1 MYNKCGKMK
10 IDMVEVESIENRIE
24 ILQNRLHKGAKSPA
38 DYFYSKLEINLL
50 KSQLA
55 DYLGHNFDRTI

>member
-24 ILQNRLHKGAKSPA
+24 ILQNRLHKSTTLRIVYQAM
-38 DYFYSKLEINLL
+38 
-50 KSQLA
+50 
-55 DYLGHNFDRTI
+55 